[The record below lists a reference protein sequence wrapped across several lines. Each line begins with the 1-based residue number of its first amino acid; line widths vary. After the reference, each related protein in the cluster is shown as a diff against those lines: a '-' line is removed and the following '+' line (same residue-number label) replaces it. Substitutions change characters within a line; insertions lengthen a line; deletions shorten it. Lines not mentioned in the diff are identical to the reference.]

1 MASFTEMFHL
11 LASKAGGAAS
21 NHVQF
26 SQGDWLG
33 DLSMVDSICSLKC
46 MPTQQSRSFI
56 VDSGPLF
63 YLGIFNVQHHNCQA
77 PAIPPWAFWFQTCSN
92 LSLVGTRK
100 FDNFDADWYLCQA
113 DRLWWETEA
122 SATLQRWT
130 HHPHGWGGSAWPQRW
145 TQREVQDIS
154 CNSFHE
160 WTSFSRSCS
169 LDKMNRDEFCIILLC
184 AMTNGLHAI
193 PIFFIFVGKR

>member
-1 MASFTEMFHL
+1 MFHL

-63 YLGIFNVQHHNCQA
+63 YLGIFNGQHHNCQA

-122 SATLQRWT
+122 SAILQRWT

-154 CNSFHE
+154 CNSFHMFP
-160 WTSFSRSCS
+160 WM
-169 LDKMNRDEFCIILLC
+169 D
-184 AMTNGLHAI
+184 
-193 PIFFIFVGKR
+193 IFFTQLFFGQDESRWILYNFVVCDDKWFTWNSNIFIF